1 MDTYSS
7 QYRSVA
13 KYVLLLFFLDMAQ
26 KRKCCNLMEV
36 TSEIGMPL
44 LRLHPKKKRR
54 NTQGRRQINFFCWG
68 KMPPSHTMWLR
79 HWEYLMASHYKE
91 SLFDAL
97 LNDKKLSEVNPPLIP
112 GQTQTRRIGYTV
124 PAHIIEFAPEIGW
137 KVMAFKRIKR
147 IMKKVAAFKRMKR
160 TLKTRSGLL

>member
-26 KRKCCNLMEV
+26 KRKCCNLMDV

-54 NTQGRRQINFFCWG
+54 NT
-68 KMPPSHTMWLR
+68 
-79 HWEYLMASHYKE
+79 EYLMASHYKE

-124 PAHIIEFAPEIGW
+124 PAHIIEFAPEIGR

-147 IMKKVAAFKRMKR
+147 NMKNVAAFKRMKR